1 MLELYNY
8 IVTNSLKGLT
18 VVGNTLYFDGY
29 GSIKD
34 LHKFFGCS
42 YEETSIHLNMEWGI
56 EYCIDLQSHAHY
68 QWVSCAFRLMFIEE
82 YLIVS

>member
-8 IVTNSLKGLT
+8 ILANSFKGLT

-29 GSIKD
+29 DSIKD

-42 YEETSIHLNMEWGI
+42 YEKASIHLNVEWGI
-56 EYCIDLQSHAHY
+56 EYCIDLKSTAHY
-68 QWVSCAFRLMFIEE
+68 QWKNDGYRLMYFENE
-82 YLIVS
+82 RAL